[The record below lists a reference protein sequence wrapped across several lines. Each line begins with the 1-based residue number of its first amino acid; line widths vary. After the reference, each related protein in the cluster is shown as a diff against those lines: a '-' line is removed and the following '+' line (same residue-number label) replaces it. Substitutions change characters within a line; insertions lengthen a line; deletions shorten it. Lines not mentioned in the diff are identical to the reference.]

1 MFSVIG
7 LSLLAMVGLAL
18 GWFLSARTA
27 KQIEETQL
35 LFWFQLLGIPFLLLL
50 LPFNT
55 TPLTFSGFSKI
66 FLVGVGETFVLLQ
79 LLSAF
84 KIGQVSVVTP
94 VVSSYSLITAVLGI
108 VLLNESAGLLK
119 IIGMVCI
126 VSGAILLST
135 KLSRQ
140 FFTQFRNG
148 LAPGMKQAF
157 WAMLGTG
164 VYLFLVTLLSR
175 ENGWLFSALF
185 IRVAITAVTGLLL
198 WRKKLPFALPNASVA
213 KFVFAGA
220 VFDVIGFSLYN
231 FTVALGETSVVSVI
245 TSAQSLLIVPL
256 SIIFLKEKMQRQQ
269 LWGFAGVVLGLILLQ
284 L

>member
-27 KQIEETQL
+27 KQIEQTQL

-50 LPFNT
+50 LPFIT
-55 TPLTFSGFSKI
+55 VPLTFAGFTQI
-66 FLVGVGETFVLLQ
+66 FLVGVGEAFVLLQ
-79 LLSAF
+79 LLTAF
-84 KIGQVSVVTP
+84 KLGQVSVITP
-94 VVSSYSLITAVLGI
+94 VVSSYSLITALLGI
-108 VLLNESAGLLK
+108 VLLNESAGFLK

-126 VSGAILLST
+126 VLGAILLST
-135 KLSRQ
+135 KLTRQ
-140 FFTQFRNG
+140 FFAQFREG
-148 LAPGMKQAF
+148 LAPGMKQALF
-157 WAMLGTG
+157 AMLGTG
-164 VYLFLVTLLSR
+164 VYLFLVTLLAR
-175 ENGWLFSALF
+175 ENGWLYSALF
-185 IRVAITAVTGLLL
+185 IRIAITIVTGLLL
-198 WRKKLPFALPNASVA
+198 WRKKLPIALPNATVT

-220 VFDVIGFSLYN
+220 VCDVIGFSLYN
-231 FTVALGETSVVSVI
+231 FTVSLGETSVVSVI

-269 LWGFAGVVLGLILLQ
+269 IGGFITVLLGLILLQ

>member
-27 KQIEETQL
+27 KHIEQTQL
-35 LFWFQLLGIPFLLLL
+35 LFWFQLLGVPFLLLL

-55 TPLTFSGFSKI
+55 TPLTISGFTKI

-79 LLSAF
+79 LLTAF
-84 KIGQVSVVTP
+84 KLGKISVVTP
-94 VVSSYSLITAVLGI
+94 IVSSYSLITALLGI
-108 VLLNESAGLLK
+108 VLLHESAGFLK
-119 IIGMVCI
+119 ILGMVCI
-126 VSGAILLST
+126 VLGTVLLST
-135 KLSRQ
+135 KVSRQ
-140 FFTQFRNG
+140 FFTQFQDG

-157 WAMLGTG
+157 LATLGTG

-175 ENGWLFSALF
+175 ENGWLYSALL
-185 IRVAITAVTGLLL
+185 IRIAIAATAACVL
-198 WRKKLPFALPNASVA
+198 WRKKLPFALPNATVV
-213 KFVFAGA
+213 KFVLAGA

-256 SIIFLKEKMQRQQ
+256 SIVFLKEKMQRQQ
-269 LWGFAGVVLGLILLQ
+269 LWGFAGVVLGLVLLQ